1 MTLPR
6 LPWEGSLGK
15 TNPRR
20 NFPAGVMVYRG
31 DFLILAKALGYFG
44 GVGATFLMNTAV
56 ESVVDLVTKERQ
68 PLAKIA
74 KDTAAGAVLIA
85 AIMAAIAGLIIFVPK
100 LLQIIGY

>member
-31 DFLILAKALGYFG
+31 DFLIFANARGYLG
-44 GVGATFLMNTAV
+44 GVGFCLRMTTA
-56 ESVVDLVTKERQ
+56 LW
-68 PLAKIA
+68 
-74 KDTAAGAVLIA
+74 TASW
-85 AIMAAIAGLIIFVPK
+85 M
-100 LLQIIGY
+100 GYSYTRSMLPPSWAMPRRASSIS